1 MHVENQTT
9 IKLGYALNLIQIK
22 IFKLKFYNY
31 ICFWGQY
38 DNLVTQKEQYSQAKG
53 WWEHCPLSLA

>member
-31 ICFWGQY
+31 MFWGQY
-38 DNLVTQKEQYSQAKG
+38 NDLVTQKEQFSQAKG
-53 WWEHCPLSLA
+53 WWEHCLLSLA